1 MASRCDR
8 HVIAARYRCGVPS
21 PPFVTLP
28 DGVRPVWVESERG
41 TFAGLAAS
49 PTYGSGRTALLVPGY
64 TGSKENLIAVLR
76 PLAEAGHRVVAV
88 DMRGQYETP
97 GPDDPSAYTT
107 AALGADVAAIVDV
120 LEAGPVHLLGHSLGG
135 LAARE
140 AALARPSRLASLTLL
155 DSGPAALGGPQA
167 ERARQL
173 VAALQS
179 TGVDEV
185 WEAMEALNAQ
195 DPAMADRTPEII
207 DFQRRR
213 FLDTSAAGMIA
224 MAGTLLTESDRVEEL
239 ASGVTCPILVAYGE
253 DDAHWTTEEQAKMA
267 ERLGARRAVIPGV
280 GHSPAA
286 DAPEETARILAE
298 FWAAAERPEES

>member
-1 MASRCDR
+1 M
-8 HVIAARYRCGVPS
+8 PS
-21 PPFVTLP
+21 PPYVTLP

-41 TFAGLAAS
+41 TFAALAAS

-64 TGSKENLIAVLR
+64 TGSKENLVALLR
-76 PLAEAGHRVVAV
+76 PLADAGHRVVAI
-88 DMRGQYETP
+88 DLRGQYETP
-97 GPDDPSAYTT
+97 GPDDPAAYTT

-140 AALARPSRLASLTLL
+140 AALVRPSRLASLTLL
-155 DSGPAALGGPQA
+155 ASGPAALGGPQA

-173 VAALQS
+173 VAALQTMS
-179 TGVDEV
+179 VDDV
-185 WEAMEALNAQ
+185 WEAMEAVNAQ

-224 MAGTLLTESDRVEEL
+224 MANTLLTESDRVEEL
-239 ASGVTCPILVAYGE
+239 AGGLTCPMLVAYGE
-253 DDAHWTTEEQAKMA
+253 DDGYWTTEEQAKMA
-267 ERLGARRAVIPGV
+267 ERLGARRVVLPGV

-286 DAPEETARILAE
+286 DAPEETAAVLAE
-298 FWAAAERPEES
+298 FWTAAEQLDEG